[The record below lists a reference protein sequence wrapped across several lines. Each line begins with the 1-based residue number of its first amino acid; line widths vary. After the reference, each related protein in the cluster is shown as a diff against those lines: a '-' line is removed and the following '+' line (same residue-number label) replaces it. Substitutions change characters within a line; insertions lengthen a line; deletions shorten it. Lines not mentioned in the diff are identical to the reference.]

1 MNNKLNFRKLVQ
13 TFLQGGVPKQTAKD
27 LKESFGVPI
36 NTATKGVLLIAALF
50 DLAVNKGSVPAA
62 KELISLCS
70 TTENEQEN
78 DTLSSLISVLTEDQ
92 E

>member
-1 MNNKLNFRKLVQ
+1 MNSKTDFKKIAEE
-13 TFLQGGVPKQTAKD
+13 FLQSGVPKQTATD
-27 LKESFGVPI
+27 LKESFGIPKG
-36 NTATKGVLLIAALF
+36 TATKGVLLIAALF

-70 TTENEQEN
+70 GKED
-78 DTLSSLISVLTEDQ
+78 DTDDAITSLISALKED